1 MELTLTILD
10 EIWDDNL
17 RNYIHTEFENMML
30 NDDSVRDLLDHVPT
44 AMCQP
49 VNKDFIKQVI
59 CAIFAYKISTIN
71 DSYGFHD
78 SIDSTKA
85 YNNFKSYLQNSSQNT
100 NAIQEAQN
108 IYHTLFPTYATHP
121 QNGICFH
128 DFLQKDRDS
137 WKQQFQE
144 YLKSNS
150 WITQLWA
157 KYAISSDLF
166 CHCASLSLY
175 KLARLESD
183 DPPSDTR
190 PSLAV
195 SDIVQHWESTMK
207 KMPIGTWKELKNLSW
222 ILKQQFTLVYGFF
235 TFDREGDRLGTILGD
250 NITRWQAGY
259 RTKTQSSITTG
270 YASDVTLEIHGEP
283 ILNWLQ
289 TTGKIYFT
297 HPDKVYN
304 ERRHSV
310 NECCFLAG
318 TKITKEDMSEVPIEE
333 LKPHDRILN
342 AFGSSALQT
351 DMKVYTTLQ
360 KGISL
365 YGMMLE
371 TNDGTVETIPPFVTG
386 GHLFMTPDGWK
397 AILPSIAQEENAFR
411 HPLPLTQGDILY
423 RICPNGQYETVK
435 IQKILSRPSYEG
447 EIVYDVHL
455 VEGQANY
462 HANSFLVAFNYPVY
476 TPQRIWQSF
485 SANFPNQPKVHQ
497 TIHALLQEMDEWMA
511 DYYKGAWSYDNT
523 IQSK

>member
-10 EIWDDNL
+10 EIWDDTL

-30 NDDSVRDLLDHVPT
+30 NDDSIKNLLDHVPT
-44 AMCQP
+44 AKCSP
-49 VNKDFIKQVI
+49 VNKNFVKQVI
-59 CAIFAYKISTIN
+59 CAIFAYKIYTIK
-71 DSYGFHD
+71 DSYGFYA

-85 YNNFKSYLQNSSQNT
+85 YNDFKSYLQNSSQNT

-108 IYHTLFPTYATHP
+108 IYHLLFPTYATHP
-121 QNGICFH
+121 KNSVCFR

-137 WKQQFQE
+137 WKQQFQN
-144 YLKSNS
+144 YLKSDS
-150 WITQLWA
+150 WLTQLWA
-157 KYAISSDLF
+157 KYSNSPDLF

-183 DPPSDTR
+183 NLPTDIQPS
-190 PSLAV
+190 PAV
-195 SDIVQHWESTMK
+195 SDVVQYWKSTMK
-207 KMPIGTWKELKNLSW
+207 KIPIGEWEELINLSW

-250 NITRWQAGY
+250 NIIRWQAGY
-259 RTKTQSSITTG
+259 RIKSQSSITTG

-289 TTGKIYFT
+289 TTGKLYFT
-297 HPDKVYN
+297 QPDKIYN

-318 TKITKEDMSEVPIEE
+318 TKITKEDMSEVSIERI
-333 LKPHDRILN
+333 KSYDRILN
-342 AFGSSALQT
+342 AFGLSALQT
-351 DMKVYTTLQ
+351 NIKVYTILK

-365 YGMMLE
+365 FGMILE
-371 TNDGTVETIPPFVTG
+371 TNDGKIEIIPPFVTG
-386 GHLFMTPDGWK
+386 GHLFMTTDGWK

-423 RICPNGQYETVK
+423 RICPNGEYETVK

-447 EIVYDVHL
+447 EIVYDVHI

-462 HANSFLVAFNYPVY
+462 HANRFLVAFNYPVY
-476 TPQRIWQSF
+476 TAQRIWQGF
-485 SANFPNQPKVHQ
+485 STNFPNQSQVHQ
-497 TIHALLQEMDEWMA
+497 TIHTLIQKMDEWMS